1 MVEQNAGSQD
11 LGKQGEENAKE
22 VRLQKRK
29 SPITNIFMQLAM
41 VLVACVIGL
50 ALYTEQ
56 KFSVPIA
63 LGVAILA
70 FVAFRSVH
78 KLLETA
84 TTSGQLGAAIPP
96 AKSGTLSSTPAPAS
110 MPTAEPQKV
119 VFQNASPRSPAHA
132 PVADETPAGVG
143 GVQKASVA
151 VPPITPASLELLQP
165 TGEMTSD
172 LIARALKRELPA
184 LNDAAAPAA
193 PLPVPQQAPHDEP
206 ENLED
211 GTNATESTESTEDT
225 AGTAGTA
232 GTVNPVCIDGT
243 DTADTMID
251 QIAEE
256 LSSIRPEIG
265 TLSID
270 SITRDLEA
278 ATRALEEELQATTQT
293 QPAIAQT
300 PEPQPQLNPTSMDEP
315 AEPVTR
321 LEVALDADTD
331 TEQEQEQAPAPEVQP
346 HAQQEIAP
354 ATEAAKDPD
363 ISDELGLQN
372 LIKDAIRS
380 NQAQL
385 YLQPIL
391 GLTNRKAESFE
402 VLTHLKNSQ
411 GELLTPS
418 DFVDEAERAGQMP
431 AIDDAT
437 LIRTLG
443 VLRKLQA
450 TGAPGT
456 MFCNLSIFSLSDDE
470 VMGALM
476 NALTDDPIS
485 ANRLVIELSEQAYLA
500 LTPSDRDRLEDLRDL
515 GIRLSLDHLTD
526 AGIFM
531 DALKNRIFS
540 FIKVD
545 AAFFLDKL
553 GSGDDALMP
562 AEILSEATLAG
573 VDLIVE
579 KLETSE
585 DLERAIGLGAKY
597 GQGYVFSEPRPV
609 KRELLEDAA

>member
-1 MVEQNAGSQD
+1 MVEKNAGRQD
-11 LGKQGEENAKE
+11 LDKQGAGNPKE
-22 VRLQKRK
+22 ARFPKRR
-29 SPITNIFMQLAM
+29 SSIGNIFMQIAM
-41 VLVACVIGL
+41 ALVASVIGL

-63 LGVAILA
+63 LGAAILA
-70 FVAFRSVH
+70 FIAFRSVH
-78 KLLETA
+78 KLLDTA
-84 TTSGQLGAAIPP
+84 TRSARLGALIPH
-96 AKSGTLSSTPAPAS
+96 ANSGTLSTTAAPAS
-110 MPTAEPQKV
+110 MPAAAPQKV
-119 VFQNASPRSPAHA
+119 VFQSASPRSPARA
-132 PVADETPAGVG
+132 PVADKTPAGNQG
-143 GVQKASVA
+143 AKTASATVSPSPT
-151 VPPITPASLELLQP
+151 VPPINPASLELLQP

-172 LIARALKRELPA
+172 LIARALRRQLPPF
-184 LNDAAAPAA
+184 NAAEMPKT
-193 PLPVPQQAPHDEP
+193 PLPVQQELPRDEP
-206 ENLED
+206 ENLENRAKI
-211 GTNATESTESTEDT
+211 TENKENTESTENTGSP
-225 AGTAGTA
+225 
-232 GTVNPVCIDGT
+232 VNPVNPVNPVST
-243 DTADTMID
+243 DTTDTMID

-256 LSSIRPEIG
+256 LNSIRPEIG

-278 ATRALEEELQATTQT
+278 ATCALEEELKATTQA
-293 QPAIAQT
+293 QPAIIHT
-300 PEPQPQLNPTSMDEP
+300 PEPEPEPELNSASKVEPTES
-315 AEPVTR
+315 VTE
-321 LEVALDADTD
+321 LEVAVEADP
-331 TEQEQEQAPAPEVQP
+331 EPEVQP
-346 HAQQEIAP
+346 QAHGEIAP
-354 ATEAAKDPD
+354 ATEAAKEPD
-363 ISDELGLQN
+363 NTDELGLQN

-402 VLTHLKNSQ
+402 VLTHLQNSQ

-418 DFVDEAERAGQMP
+418 EFVDEAERAGQMP

-437 LIRTLG
+437 LNRTLG
-443 VLRKLQA
+443 VLRKLQT

-476 NALTDDPIS
+476 IALADDPIS

-515 GIRLSLDHLTD
+515 GVRLSLDHLTD

-540 FIKVD
+540 FVKVD

-585 DLERAIGLGAKY
+585 DLERAIGYGAKY
-597 GQGYVFSEPRPV
+597 GQGYVFSKPRPV